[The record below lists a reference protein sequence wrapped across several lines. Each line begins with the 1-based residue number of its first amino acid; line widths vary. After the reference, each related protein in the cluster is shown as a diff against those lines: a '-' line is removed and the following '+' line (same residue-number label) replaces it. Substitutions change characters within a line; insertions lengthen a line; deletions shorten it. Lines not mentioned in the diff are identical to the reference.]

1 MKNLGWIGRGL
12 GLAGSLV
19 LAMAAG
25 QAANFTLD
33 AMSGTVS
40 VKGASVAKAAT
51 VGSELAAG
59 DTIATTK
66 GSSADLGLIAG
77 GRKVS
82 NIHVWSDS
90 TYTVSETSVDE
101 EGVTKGGGSLAQ
113 GAVAG
118 SFSPKTA
125 ASVLTVKASDVSAAV
140 QDSTTFMVRS
150 VGDVYCYT
158 GRILVTAGGATYT
171 LTSGQTFT
179 AATKSIVPHNL
190 PSPFAVVST
199 PVVQVITPTASPSQ
213 PGGR

>member
-66 GSSADLGLIAG
+66 GASADLGLIAG

-118 SFSPKTA
+118 TFNPKTA
-125 ASVLTVKASDVSAAV
+125 SSVLNVKASDVSAAV

-158 GRILVTAGGATYT
+158 GRILVTVGSATYT
-171 LTSGQTFT
+171 LTSGQAFM
-179 AATKSIVPHNL
+179 ASTKSIVPHNL
-190 PSPFAVVST
+190 PSPFALVSA
-199 PVVQVITPTASPSQ
+199 PVVQVITPTSPSQ